1 MTSRGEPTRAGSY
14 LLHVRNVVLLDAP
27 PLTGERGLPD
37 RRAVSI
43 RWMAGTI
50 LIGAAAVSGAAV
62 LGGTL
67 TMLPLGTQD
76 GISAAVLAGLGVP
89 AATGFALALFHTL
102 LSLGCG
108 LALLAALPLAMR
120 RRARPPA

>member
-50 LIGAAAVSGAAV
+50 LIGAAAVV
-62 LGGTL
+62 LLGGALRGAFGYRTRF
-67 TMLPLGTQD
+67 
-76 GISAAVLAGLGVP
+76 AASPVVSGPRV
-89 AATGFALALFHTL
+89 TG
-102 LSLGCG
+102 
-108 LALLAALPLAMR
+108 
-120 RRARPPA
+120 